1 MLETLRSLDA
11 DVRRRA
17 SGEIRRRL
25 LDFPTFGESEWIL
38 GFASLGTE
46 PDLDPLLDRLREA
59 GRGVLLP
66 RTGREP
72 GSLEAVPLHVPINEL
87 SRDALGVRVPREG
100 NPVPLERI
108 STVLVPG
115 VMFDPWG
122 KRLGRGG
129 GYYDRLLEKLP
140 GAALI
145 GVCFEASIQDEV
157 PTEAHDRR
165 VEAIVTEYRT
175 IDCAG

>member
-1 MLETLRSLDA
+1 MPLD
-11 DVRRRA
+11 
-17 SGEIRRRL
+17 
-25 LDFPTFGESEWIL
+25 
-38 GFASLGTE
+38 
-46 PDLDPLLDRLREA
+46 
-59 GRGVLLP
+59 
-66 RTGREP
+66 
-72 GSLEAVPLHVPINEL
+72 
-87 SRDALGVRVPREG
+87 
-100 NPVPLERI
+100 RI

-140 GAALI
+140 EAALI

-157 PTEAHDRR
+157 PTEAHDRQ
-165 VEAIVTEYRT
+165 VEIIVTDART